1 MYSLFV
7 RCNIGSQFH
16 KVEHRLESLI
26 SSRALC
32 PSHGKSTTLAVLI
45 VLKLTRNIFH
55 VHDKCLGLQKKNL
68 DVLVIIS
75 KHML

>member
-16 KVEHRLESLI
+16 KVEHRLESLS

-32 PSHGKSTTLAVLI
+32 RSRGKSTTLVVLI
-45 VLKLTRNIFH
+45 ALKVTRSIFH
-55 VHDKCLGLQKKNL
+55 VHDKCF
-68 DVLVIIS
+68 I
-75 KHML
+75 